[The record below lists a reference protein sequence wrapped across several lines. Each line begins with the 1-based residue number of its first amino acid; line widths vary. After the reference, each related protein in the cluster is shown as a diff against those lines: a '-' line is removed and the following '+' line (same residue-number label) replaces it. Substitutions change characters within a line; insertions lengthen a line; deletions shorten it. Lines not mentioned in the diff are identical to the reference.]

1 MHTVQLCLLQRISD
15 LSSYNLA
22 KVIWFCLKI
31 CCTTDFKAFKVVH
44 KQCMQ
49 RGLQLLSL
57 TFPYLK
63 ANGESQR
70 ALFVSKGLKVHL
82 QGYEDLYMNGQ
93 SFKGVRIYL

>member
-1 MHTVQLCLLQRISD
+1 
-15 LSSYNLA
+15 
-22 KVIWFCLKI
+22 
-31 CCTTDFKAFKVVH
+31 
-44 KQCMQ
+44 MQ
-49 RGLQLLSL
+49 PGLQLLSL